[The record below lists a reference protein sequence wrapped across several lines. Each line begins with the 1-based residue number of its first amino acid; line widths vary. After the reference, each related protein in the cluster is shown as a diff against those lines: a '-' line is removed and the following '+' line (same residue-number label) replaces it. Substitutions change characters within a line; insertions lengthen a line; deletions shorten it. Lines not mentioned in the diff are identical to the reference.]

1 MGIKRFI
8 PATGFTLYCVAASVG
23 YCGNDVPKPASSSP
37 VVAISEQKLAQLTP
51 GVSTKAQVQSL
62 LGAPWR
68 TVQYNDL
75 DQLENEIWEYRGTD
89 AHGSFRIHIEF
100 DHHDVVQ
107 IVGKIPDIT
116 PGGNGATA
124 KAASNN

>member
-1 MGIKRFI
+1 MDIKRFV
-8 PATGFTLYCVAASVG
+8 PATAFTLYCFAASVG
-23 YCGNDVPKPASSSP
+23 YCGGDVAKPGTASP

-89 AHGSFRIHIEF
+89 ANGNYRIHIEF
-100 DHHDVVQ
+100 DHHDIVQ
-107 IVGKIPDIT
+107 IVGKIPDSA
-116 PGGNGATA
+116 PGGNGTTA
-124 KAASNN
+124 KAAPNK